1 MQNNFKTIRQ
11 KRGELQIKVAMALNT
26 TQESISSYETGRI
39 FPSPDMLIKL
49 ADYYN
54 TSIDYLLCRTKYD
67 LPINDIKPNNI
78 SDTDF
83 MLLNKINKLSTI
95 NKAKAEAY
103 IDGLNNNSLLQGYIS
118 LLYISFLFYLI
129 LHHHF

>member
-26 TQESISSYETGRI
+26 TQESISSYETGTI

-103 IDGLNNNSLLQGYIS
+103 IDGLNNN
-118 LLYISFLFYLI
+118 
-129 LHHHF
+129 